1 MNNKNSN
8 GELHLPETVKS
19 GSKFFGNF
27 IISKPIKQ
35 QLNVANKTLKK
46 NQQLMIFT
54 QFVKLRTLV
63 ELL

>member
-1 MNNKNSN
+1 MNNKNSY
-8 GELHLPETVKS
+8 GELHLPEIVKS
-19 GSKFFGNF
+19 CSKFFGSF

-35 QLNVANKTLKK
+35 QLNVANKRKK

-54 QFVKLRTLV
+54 QFVNLKTLV

>member
-8 GELHLPETVKS
+8 GELHLPEIVKS

-35 QLNVANKTLKK
+35 QLNVANKT
-46 NQQLMIFT
+46 
-54 QFVKLRTLV
+54 
-63 ELL
+63 